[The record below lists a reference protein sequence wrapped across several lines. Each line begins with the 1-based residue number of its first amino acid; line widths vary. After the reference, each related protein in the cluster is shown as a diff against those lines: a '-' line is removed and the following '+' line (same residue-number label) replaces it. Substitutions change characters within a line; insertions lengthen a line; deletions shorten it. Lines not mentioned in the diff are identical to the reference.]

1 MSFNYKRKECV
12 MWQSFALFVIVLI
25 YIDNISKRIEKLEEK
40 VHDLEEN
47 TVKKKKPKEPWE
59 L

>member
-1 MSFNYKRKECV
+1 

-25 YIDNISKRIEKLEEK
+25 YIDNLSKRIEKLEEK
-40 VHDLEEN
+40 VHYLEEN

-59 L
+59 M